1 MEITKFFI
9 ENYIN
14 KFSENDYIGVEIEMP
29 IISLNS
35 PYIVNSKVI
44 EGLFSTFLDN
54 EEFKI
59 ENYDNEKNII
69 SIKNIKTNDTVSLEY
84 SFNII
89 ELSLG
94 KELLIDRLKEKF
106 DFYYNF
112 IEQYL
117 EKYEYEI
124 YCGGINP
131 NYHYID
137 KTCLNQDR
145 YKVIERLL
153 TNSSNS
159 DLYNQFCSYCCSIQ
173 THINTSKNNIVN
185 LINMLSKVE
194 NNKMEI
200 FSNSYMKETNLK
212 NSRKYLWE
220 NSNFGPSNVGTNPNY
235 NNLEDLLNDYSKR
248 NLFFVERNN
257 KFLLL
262 NAKQPLN
269 KYLDKKRVKATDEY
283 GKTCYVVPSYSDFD
297 NFRSYRSVE
306 LTKYGTL
313 EIRSDCTQS
322 KENIFK
328 LIAFNVG
335 ICKNHLKILKYLD
348 MNKKITNERLIEFC
362 IKGLKMRNFG
372 EEKYMEVSNDQEKN
386 RHLDV

>member
-1 MEITKFFI
+1 MEIKQYFI

-29 IISLNS
+29 IINLNF

-84 SFNII
+84 SFNTI

-112 IEQYL
+112 IKQYL

-173 THINTSKNNIVN
+173 THINTSKDNIVN
-185 LINMLSKVE
+185 LINMLLKVE
-194 NNKMEI
+194 DNKMEI

-220 NSNFGPSNVGTNPNY
+220 NSNFGPLNIGTNPNY
-235 NNLEDLLNDYSKR
+235 NNLDDLLNDYSKR

-257 KFLLL
+257 KYLLL

-283 GKTCYVVPSYSDFD
+283 GKTCYVVPSYSDLD

-335 ICKNHLKILKYLD
+335 VCKNHLEILKYLD
-348 MNKKITNERLIEFC
+348 MNKKITNERLVEFC

-372 EEKYMEVSNDQEKN
+372 EEKYMEVSND
-386 RHLDV
+386 

>member
-1 MEITKFFI
+1 MEIKQYFI

-29 IISLNS
+29 IINLNF

-84 SFNII
+84 SFNTI

-112 IEQYL
+112 IKQYL

-173 THINTSKNNIVN
+173 NHINTSKDNIVN
-185 LINMLSKVE
+185 LINMLLKVE

-220 NSNFGPSNVGTNPNY
+220 NSNFGPLNIGTNPNY
-235 NNLEDLLNDYSKR
+235 NNLDDLLNDYSKR

-257 KFLLL
+257 KYLLL

-283 GKTCYVVPSYSDFD
+283 GKTCYVVPSYSDLD

-335 ICKNHLKILKYLD
+335 VCKNHLEILKYLD
-348 MNKKITNERLIEFC
+348 MNKKITNERLVEFC

-372 EEKYMEVSNDQEKN
+372 EEKYMEVSND
-386 RHLDV
+386 

>member
-1 MEITKFFI
+1 MEIKQYFI

-29 IISLNS
+29 IINLNS

-84 SFNII
+84 SFNTI

-112 IEQYL
+112 IKQYL

-335 ICKNHLKILKYLD
+335 VCKNHLEILKYLD

-372 EEKYMEVSNDQEKN
+372 EEKYMEVSNGQEKN

>member
-1 MEITKFFI
+1 MEIKQYFI

-29 IISLNS
+29 IINLNS

-44 EGLFSTFLDN
+44 EGLFLTFLNN

-84 SFNII
+84 SFNTI

-94 KELLIDRLKEKF
+94 KELLIDSLKEKF
-106 DFYYNF
+106 DFYYN
-112 IEQYL
+112 IIKQYL
-117 EKYEYEI
+117 EKYGYEI
-124 YCGGINP
+124 YCDGINP

-137 KTCLNQDR
+137 KACLNQDR

-173 THINTSKNNIVN
+173 THINTSKNDIVN

-220 NSNFGPSNVGTNPNY
+220 NSSFGPLNIGTNPNY

-257 KFLLL
+257 KYLLL
-262 NAKQPLN
+262 NVKQPLN
-269 KYLDKKRVKATDEY
+269 KYLNKKRVKTTDEY
-283 GKTCYVVPSYSDFD
+283 GKTCYVVPLYSDLD

-335 ICKNHLKILKYLD
+335 ICKNHLEILEYLD
-348 MNKKITNERLIEFC
+348 INKKITNERLTEFC

-372 EEKYMEVSNDQEKN
+372 EEKYMEVSND
-386 RHLDV
+386 

>member
-1 MEITKFFI
+1 MEIKQYFI

-14 KFSENDYIGVEIEMP
+14 KFIENDYIGVEIEMP
-29 IISLNS
+29 IINLKS

-84 SFNII
+84 SFNTI

-112 IEQYL
+112 IKQYL

-153 TNSSNS
+153 NNSSNS

-220 NSNFGPSNVGTNPNY
+220 NSNFGPLNIGTNPNY

-257 KFLLL
+257 KYLLL

-283 GKTCYVVPSYSDFD
+283 GKTRYVVPSYSDLD

-335 ICKNHLKILKYLD
+335 ICKNHLEILKYLD

-372 EEKYMEVSNDQEKN
+372 EEKYMEVSND
-386 RHLDV
+386 

>member
-1 MEITKFFI
+1 MEIKQYFI

-29 IISLNS
+29 IINLNF

-84 SFNII
+84 SFNTI

-106 DFYYNF
+106 DFYCNF
-112 IEQYL
+112 IKQYL

-173 THINTSKNNIVN
+173 THINTSKDNIVN
-185 LINMLSKVE
+185 LINMLLKVE

-220 NSNFGPSNVGTNPNY
+220 NSNFGPLNIGTNPNY
-235 NNLEDLLNDYSKR
+235 NNLDDLLNDYSKR

-257 KFLLL
+257 KYLLL

-283 GKTCYVVPSYSDFD
+283 GKTCYVVPSYSDLD

-335 ICKNHLKILKYLD
+335 VCKNHLEILKYLD
-348 MNKKITNERLIEFC
+348 MNKKITNERLVEFC

-372 EEKYMEVSNDQEKN
+372 EEKYMEVSND
-386 RHLDV
+386 

>member
-1 MEITKFFI
+1 MEIKQYFI

-14 KFSENDYIGVEIEMP
+14 KFIENDYIGVEIEMP
-29 IISLNS
+29 IINLNS

-84 SFNII
+84 SFNTI

-112 IEQYL
+112 IKQYL

-173 THINTSKNNIVN
+173 THINTSKDNIVN

-220 NSNFGPSNVGTNPNY
+220 NSNFSPSNIGTNPNY

-248 NLFFVERNN
+248 NLFFVERDN
-257 KFLLL
+257 KYILL

-283 GKTCYVVPSYSDFD
+283 GKTCYVVPSYSDLD

-335 ICKNHLKILKYLD
+335 VCKNHLEILKYLD

-372 EEKYMEVSNDQEKN
+372 EEKYMEVSND
-386 RHLDV
+386 

>member
-1 MEITKFFI
+1 MEIKQYFI
-9 ENYIN
+9 ENYIE
-14 KFSENDYIGVEIEMP
+14 KFSKNDYIGVEIEMP
-29 IISLNS
+29 IINLNS

-84 SFNII
+84 SFNTI

-112 IEQYL
+112 IKQYL

-173 THINTSKNNIVN
+173 THINSSKENIIG

-194 NNKMEI
+194 NNKLDM
-200 FSNSYMKETNLK
+200 FSNSFMIETKLK

-220 NSNFGPSNVGTNPNY
+220 KSNFGPLNIGTNPHY
-235 NNLEDLLNDYSKR
+235 NNLEEIIDDYSKR

-257 KFLLL
+257 KYFLFDV
-262 NAKQPLN
+262 KQPLN
-269 KYLDKKRVKATDEY
+269 KYLDKKRVKATDEC
-283 GKTCYVVPSYSDFD
+283 GKICYIVPSYSDLV
-297 NFRSYRSVE
+297 NFRSYRNVE

-335 ICKNHLKILKYLD
+335 ICSNYQDILKYLKT
-348 MNKKITNERLIEFC
+348 NEKITNEKLMEFC
-362 IKGLKMRNFG
+362 IKGLTMRDFG
-372 EEKYMEVSNDQEKN
+372 EEKYLEVK
-386 RHLDV
+386 

>member
-1 MEITKFFI
+1 MEIKKFFI

-29 IISLNS
+29 IINLNS

-220 NSNFGPSNVGTNPNY
+220 NSNFGPLNIGTNPNY

-372 EEKYMEVSNDQEKN
+372 EEKYMEVSNGQEKN

>member
-1 MEITKFFI
+1 MEIKQYFI

-14 KFSENDYIGVEIEMP
+14 KFIENDYIGVEIEMP
-29 IISLNS
+29 IINLKS

-84 SFNII
+84 SFNTI

-112 IEQYL
+112 IKQYL

-194 NNKMEI
+194 KNKMEI

-220 NSNFGPSNVGTNPNY
+220 NSNFGPLNIGTNPNY

-257 KFLLL
+257 KYLLL

-283 GKTCYVVPSYSDFD
+283 GKTRYVVPSYSDLD

-335 ICKNHLKILKYLD
+335 ICKNHLEILKYLD

-372 EEKYMEVSNDQEKN
+372 EEKYMEVSND
-386 RHLDV
+386 

>member
-1 MEITKFFI
+1 MEIKQYFI

-29 IISLNS
+29 IINLNS
-35 PYIVNSKVI
+35 PYIVNNKVI
-44 EGLFSTFLDN
+44 EELFSTFLDN

-84 SFNII
+84 SFNTI

-112 IEQYL
+112 IKQYL

-173 THINTSKNNIVN
+173 THINTSKDSIVN

-220 NSNFGPSNVGTNPNY
+220 NSNFGPLNIGTNPNY

-257 KFLLL
+257 KYLLL

-283 GKTCYVVPSYSDFD
+283 GKTCYVVPSYSDLD

-335 ICKNHLKILKYLD
+335 VCKNHLEILKYLD
-348 MNKKITNERLIEFC
+348 MSKKITNERLVEFC

-372 EEKYMEVSNDQEKN
+372 EEKYMEVSND
-386 RHLDV
+386 

>member
-1 MEITKFFI
+1 MEIKQYFI

-14 KFSENDYIGVEIEMP
+14 KFIENDYIGVEIEMP
-29 IISLNS
+29 IINLKS

-84 SFNII
+84 SFNTI

-112 IEQYL
+112 IKQYL

-220 NSNFGPSNVGTNPNY
+220 NSNFGPLNIGTNPNY

-257 KFLLL
+257 KYLLL

-283 GKTCYVVPSYSDFD
+283 GKTRYVVPSYSDLD

-335 ICKNHLKILKYLD
+335 ICKNHLEILKYLD

-372 EEKYMEVSNDQEKN
+372 EEKYMEVSND
-386 RHLDV
+386 

>member
-1 MEITKFFI
+1 MEIKQYFI

-29 IISLNS
+29 IINLNF

-59 ENYDNEKNII
+59 ENYDNKKNII

-84 SFNII
+84 SFNTI

-112 IEQYL
+112 IKQYL

-173 THINTSKNNIVN
+173 THINTSKDNIVN
-185 LINMLSKVE
+185 LINMLLKVE

-220 NSNFGPSNVGTNPNY
+220 NSNFGPLNIGTNPNY
-235 NNLEDLLNDYSKR
+235 NNLDDLLNDYSKR

-257 KFLLL
+257 KYLLL

-283 GKTCYVVPSYSDFD
+283 GKTCYVVPSYSDLD

-335 ICKNHLKILKYLD
+335 VCKNHLEILKYLD
-348 MNKKITNERLIEFC
+348 MNKKITNERLVEFC

-372 EEKYMEVSNDQEKN
+372 EEKYMEVSND
-386 RHLDV
+386 

>member
-1 MEITKFFI
+1 MEIKQYFI

-14 KFSENDYIGVEIEMP
+14 KFIENDYIGVEIEMP
-29 IISLNS
+29 IINLKS

-84 SFNII
+84 SFNTI

-112 IEQYL
+112 IKQYL

-153 TNSSNS
+153 NNSSNS

-220 NSNFGPSNVGTNPNY
+220 NSNFGPLNIGTNPNY

-257 KFLLL
+257 KYLLL

-283 GKTCYVVPSYSDFD
+283 GKTRYVVPSYSDLD

-335 ICKNHLKILKYLD
+335 ICKNHLEILKYLD

-362 IKGLKMRNFG
+362 IKGLTMRNFG
-372 EEKYMEVSNDQEKN
+372 EEKYMEVSND
-386 RHLDV
+386 

>member
-1 MEITKFFI
+1 MEIKQYFI

-29 IISLNS
+29 IINLNF

-69 SIKNIKTNDTVSLEY
+69 SIKNIKTNYTVSLEY
-84 SFNII
+84 
-89 ELSLG
+89 SLG

-112 IEQYL
+112 IKQYL

-173 THINTSKNNIVN
+173 THINTSKDNIVN
-185 LINMLSKVE
+185 LINMLLKVE

-220 NSNFGPSNVGTNPNY
+220 NSNFGPLNIGTNPNY
-235 NNLEDLLNDYSKR
+235 NNLDDLLNDYSKR

-257 KFLLL
+257 KYLLL

-283 GKTCYVVPSYSDFD
+283 GKTCYVVPSYSDLD

-335 ICKNHLKILKYLD
+335 VCKNHLEILKYLD
-348 MNKKITNERLIEFC
+348 MNKKITNERLVEFC

-372 EEKYMEVSNDQEKN
+372 EEKYMEVSND
-386 RHLDV
+386 

>member
-1 MEITKFFI
+1 MEIKQYFI

-29 IISLNS
+29 IINLNS
-35 PYIVNSKVI
+35 PYIVNNKVI

-84 SFNII
+84 SFNTI

-112 IEQYL
+112 IKQYL

-173 THINTSKNNIVN
+173 THINTSKDSIVN

-220 NSNFGPSNVGTNPNY
+220 NSNFGPLNIGTNPNY

-257 KFLLL
+257 KYLLL

-283 GKTCYVVPSYSDFD
+283 GKTCYVVPSYSDLD

-328 LIAFNVG
+328 LIAFNVVVS
-335 ICKNHLKILKYLD
+335 KNHLEILKYLD
-348 MNKKITNERLIEFC
+348 MNKKITNERLVEFC

-372 EEKYMEVSNDQEKN
+372 EEKYMEVSND
-386 RHLDV
+386 

>member
-1 MEITKFFI
+1 MKIKQYFI

-29 IISLNS
+29 IINLNY

-44 EGLFSTFLDN
+44 EGLFSFFLDN

-84 SFNII
+84 SFNTI

-106 DFYYNF
+106 DFYYN
-112 IEQYL
+112 IIKQYL
-117 EKYEYEI
+117 EKYGYEI

-220 NSNFGPSNVGTNPNY
+220 NSNFGPLNIGTNPNY

-257 KFLLL
+257 KYLLL

-269 KYLDKKRVKATDEY
+269 KYLDKKRIKTIDEY
-283 GKTCYVVPSYSDFD
+283 GKTCYVVPSYSDLN

-335 ICKNHLKILKYLD
+335 ICKNHLEILKYLD
-348 MNKKITNERLIEFC
+348 MNKKITNERLVEFC

-372 EEKYMEVSNDQEKN
+372 EEKYMEVSND
-386 RHLDV
+386 

>member
-1 MEITKFFI
+1 MKIKQYFI

-14 KFSENDYIGVEIEMP
+14 KFSENDYIGVEVEMP
-29 IISLNS
+29 IINLNS

-44 EGLFSTFLDN
+44 EGLFSNFLDN
-54 EEFKI
+54 KEFKI

-69 SIKNIKTNDTVSLEY
+69 SIKNIKTNDTLSLEY
-84 SFNII
+84 SFNTI

-106 DFYYNF
+106 DFYYN
-112 IEQYL
+112 IIKQYL
-117 EKYEYEI
+117 EKYGYEI
-124 YCGGINP
+124 YCSGINP

-153 TNSSNS
+153 TKSSNS

-220 NSNFGPSNVGTNPNY
+220 NSNFGPLNIGTNPNY

-257 KFLLL
+257 KYLLL
-262 NAKQPLN
+262 NTKQPLN
-269 KYLDKKRVKATDEY
+269 KYLDKKRVKAIDEY
-283 GKTCYVVPSYSDFD
+283 GKTCYVVPSYSDLD

-313 EIRSDCTQS
+313 EIRSDCTQL

-335 ICKNHLKILKYLD
+335 ICKNHLEILKYLD
-348 MNKKITNERLIEFC
+348 MNKQITNEKLIKFC

-372 EEKYMEVSNDQEKN
+372 EEKYMEVSND
-386 RHLDV
+386 

>member
-1 MEITKFFI
+1 MEIKRYFI
-9 ENYIN
+9 ENYID
-14 KFSENDYIGVEIEMP
+14 KFSNNDYIGVEIEMS
-29 IISLNS
+29 IINPSH
-35 PYIVNSKVI
+35 PYVVNGKII
-44 EGLFSTFLDN
+44 EELFLTFLSN
-54 EEFKI
+54 EDFEI

-69 SIKNIKTNDTVSLEY
+69 SIKNIKTNDTISLEY
-84 SFNII
+84 SFNTI

-94 KELLIDRLKEKF
+94 KELLIDKLKEKF
-106 DFYYNF
+106 DFYYNTIKKF
-112 IEQYL
+112 L
-117 EKYEYEI
+117 NKYGYEI

-153 TNSSNS
+153 ANSSNS

-173 THINTSKNNIVN
+173 THINASKNDIVN

-194 NNKMEI
+194 NNKMKM
-200 FSNSYMKETNLK
+200 FSNSYMEETNLK

-220 NSNFGPSNVGTNPNY
+220 NSNFGPLNIGINPNY

-248 NLFFVERNN
+248 NLLFVERNN
-257 KFLLL
+257 KYLLL
-262 NAKQPLN
+262 NVKQPLN
-269 KYLDKKRVKATDEY
+269 KYLDKKRVKAIDET
-283 GKTCYVVPSYSDFD
+283 GKTCYIVPSYSDLD

-335 ICKNHLKILKYLD
+335 ICKNHLEILEYLGV
-348 MNKKITNERLIEFC
+348 NKKITNEKLIEFC

-372 EEKYMEVSNDQEKN
+372 EEKYMEVSND
-386 RHLDV
+386 

>member
-1 MEITKFFI
+1 MEIKQYFI

-29 IISLNS
+29 IINLNF

-54 EEFKI
+54 EGFKI

-84 SFNII
+84 SFNTI

-112 IEQYL
+112 IKQYL

-173 THINTSKNNIVN
+173 THINTSKDNIVN
-185 LINMLSKVE
+185 LINMLLKVE

-220 NSNFGPSNVGTNPNY
+220 NSNFGPLNIGTNPNY
-235 NNLEDLLNDYSKR
+235 NNLDDLLNDYSKR

-257 KFLLL
+257 KYLLL

-283 GKTCYVVPSYSDFD
+283 GKTCYVVPSYSDLD

-335 ICKNHLKILKYLD
+335 VCKNHLEILKYLD
-348 MNKKITNERLIEFC
+348 MNKKITNERLVEFC

-372 EEKYMEVSNDQEKN
+372 EEKYMEVSND
-386 RHLDV
+386 

>member
-1 MEITKFFI
+1 MEIKQYFI

-29 IISLNS
+29 IINLNS
-35 PYIVNSKVI
+35 PYIVNNKVI

-84 SFNII
+84 SFNTI

-112 IEQYL
+112 IKQYL

-124 YCGGINP
+124 YCGGI
-131 NYHYID
+131 
-137 KTCLNQDR
+137 
-145 YKVIERLL
+145 
-153 TNSSNS
+153 
-159 DLYNQFCSYCCSIQ
+159 
-173 THINTSKNNIVN
+173 
-185 LINMLSKVE
+185 
-194 NNKMEI
+194 
-200 FSNSYMKETNLK
+200 
-212 NSRKYLWE
+212 
-220 NSNFGPSNVGTNPNY
+220 NPNY

-257 KFLLL
+257 KYLLL

-283 GKTCYVVPSYSDFD
+283 GKTCYVVPSYSDLD

-335 ICKNHLKILKYLD
+335 VCKNHLEILKYLD
-348 MNKKITNERLIEFC
+348 MNKKITNERLVEFC

-372 EEKYMEVSNDQEKN
+372 EEKYMEVSND
-386 RHLDV
+386 

>member
-1 MEITKFFI
+1 MEIKQYFI

-29 IISLNS
+29 IINLNF

-84 SFNII
+84 SFNTI

-112 IEQYL
+112 IKQYL

-173 THINTSKNNIVN
+173 THINTSKDNIVN
-185 LINMLSKVE
+185 LINMLLKVE

-220 NSNFGPSNVGTNPNY
+220 NSNFGPLNIGTNPNY
-235 NNLEDLLNDYSKR
+235 NNLDDLLNDYSKR
-248 NLFFVERNN
+248 NLFFVEKNN
-257 KFLLL
+257 KYLLL

-283 GKTCYVVPSYSDFD
+283 GKTCYVVPSYSDLD

-335 ICKNHLKILKYLD
+335 VCKNHLEILKYLD
-348 MNKKITNERLIEFC
+348 MNKKITNERLVEFC

-372 EEKYMEVSNDQEKN
+372 EEKYMEVSND
-386 RHLDV
+386 

>member
-1 MEITKFFI
+1 MEIKQYFI

-29 IISLNS
+29 IINLNS

-84 SFNII
+84 SFNTI

-112 IEQYL
+112 IKQYL

-124 YCGGINP
+124 HCGGINP

-137 KTCLNQDR
+137 KTGLNQDR

-173 THINTSKNNIVN
+173 THINTSKDNIVN

-220 NSNFGPSNVGTNPNY
+220 NSNFGPLNIGTNPNY

-257 KFLLL
+257 KYLLL

-283 GKTCYVVPSYSDFD
+283 GKTCYVVPSYSDLD

-335 ICKNHLKILKYLD
+335 VCKNHLEILKYLD
-348 MNKKITNERLIEFC
+348 MNKKITNERLVEFC

-372 EEKYMEVSNDQEKN
+372 EEKYMEVSND
-386 RHLDV
+386 

>member
-1 MEITKFFI
+1 MEIKQYFI

-14 KFSENDYIGVEIEMP
+14 KFGENDYIGVEIEMP
-29 IISLNS
+29 IINLNS

-84 SFNII
+84 SFNTI

-106 DFYYNF
+106 DFYYN
-112 IEQYL
+112 IIKQYL
-117 EKYEYEI
+117 EKYGYEI

-153 TNSSNS
+153 TNISKS

-220 NSNFGPSNVGTNPNY
+220 NSNFGPLNIGTNPNY

-257 KFLLL
+257 KYLLL

-269 KYLDKKRVKATDEY
+269 KYLDKKRVKATDGY
-283 GKTCYVVPSYSDFD
+283 GKTCYVVPSYSDLD

-335 ICKNHLKILKYLD
+335 ICKNHLEILKYLD

-372 EEKYMEVSNDQEKN
+372 EEKYMEVSND
-386 RHLDV
+386 

>member
-1 MEITKFFI
+1 MEIKQYFI

-29 IISLNS
+29 IINLNF

-69 SIKNIKTNDTVSLEY
+69 LKKNIKTNDTVSLEY
-84 SFNII
+84 SFNTI

-112 IEQYL
+112 IKQYL

-173 THINTSKNNIVN
+173 THINTSKDNIVN
-185 LINMLSKVE
+185 LINMLLKVE

-220 NSNFGPSNVGTNPNY
+220 NSNFGPLNIGTNPNY
-235 NNLEDLLNDYSKR
+235 NNLDDLLNDYSKR

-257 KFLLL
+257 KYLLL

-283 GKTCYVVPSYSDFD
+283 GKTCYVVPSYSDLD

-335 ICKNHLKILKYLD
+335 VCKNHLEILKYLD
-348 MNKKITNERLIEFC
+348 MNKKITNERLVEFC

-372 EEKYMEVSNDQEKN
+372 EEKYMEVSND
-386 RHLDV
+386 